1 MLLPGAVA
9 DAVVGAVAAT
19 TAAAHF
25 VRRRTV
31 SFATAAAAA
40 AADATH
46 VGHFTRYLQLVGCA
60 RELLPLDVSAAVA
73 AVAAVACCRCAPS
86 HESRRTRLAANN
98 IEIEAICLLLSRILR
113 VIKKGA
119 RTATATAAAL
129 EAAAAATATQQ
140 DARRIDM
147 AMANGCGKNWSLQWQ
162 FVAITC
168 GAIYI

>member
-31 SFATAAAAA
+31 SFATAAAA
-40 AADATH
+40 DATH

-73 AVAAVACCRCAPS
+73 AAAAVACCRCAPS

-119 RTATATAAAL
+119 RTATAL
-129 EAAAAATATQQ
+129 AATATQQ

>member
-1 MLLPGAVA
+1 MLLL
-9 DAVVGAVAAT
+9 AT

-31 SFATAAAAA
+31 SFATAAA

-60 RELLPLDVSAAVA
+60 RELLPLDVSAAV
-73 AVAAVACCRCAPS
+73 AVACCRCAPS

-119 RTATATAAAL
+119 RTATA
-129 EAAAAATATQQ
+129 AAATGTQQ